1 MKQFGGPWLGLW
13 ARVGGDRRTLEKKP
27 LFLGIPV
34 QVGAGKRNSSVP

>member
-1 MKQFGGPWLGLW
+1 MKQFGGPWLGSVL
-13 ARVGGDRRTLEKKP
+13 GGDRRTPEKKP